1 MPAAD
6 FAAAQ
11 ARIAARRQQRLLEQQ
26 RGHRSNARTPLVA
39 SSNGSSGPEPSLRPT
54 RQSPLDNLANTG
66 LMVWDSIR
74 GREGTKPAFRVGQVD
89 AELLDEELLELLKGQ
104 VGEGMKYYGVGL
116 PRANSLGRELMEI
129 PDTSDDRLLGRN
141 QPDSAGTSLQTDHMG
156 PQCLL
161 RRLITGPTLHRCAQH
176 LVNQLVIFAASPT
189 VAKGRLRDRHR
200 IWAIRLDEMG
210 VLSRRPR
217 RRVRAS
223 SIVHPPPFRTYQ
235 SPIQYA

>member
-26 RGHRSNARTPLVA
+26 RAHRSNARAPLIP
-39 SSNGSSGPEPSLRPT
+39 SSNGSSGPEPSLRRT

-116 PRANSLGRELMEI
+116 PRSNKFGPRANG
-129 PDTSDDRLLGRN
+129 DT
-141 QPDSAGTSLQTDHMG
+141 
-156 PQCLL
+156 
-161 RRLITGPTLHRCAQH
+161 
-176 LVNQLVIFAASPT
+176 
-189 VAKGRLRDRHR
+189 RH
-200 IWAIRLDEMG
+200 I
-210 VLSRRPR
+210 
-217 RRVRAS
+217 
-223 SIVHPPPFRTYQ
+223 
-235 SPIQYA
+235 